1 MYIVS
6 GFECKGITVTARIL
20 DGNALAQ
27 RLQIELAEKAAQFTA
42 QFGHPP
48 KLSAVLASD
57 DPASAQYVRMKRR
70 DCKKVG
76 IISETFEMDA
86 SSTQEQVEE
95 TIASL
100 NHDPR
105 VHGIL
110 VQLPLPPQIDEERA
124 LQLVALPKDVDGFH
138 PINIGKLA
146 MKGREPSFAPA
157 TPSGC
162 MELLKE
168 AGVNLSGANAVV
180 LGRSNIVGLPMA
192 MMLVKANATVTICHS
207 RTQDLTAQLRR
218 ADVVIAAIGRPNFV
232 QADWLNENAVVIDV
246 GTNRIDDPSDK
257 RGYRWVGDVD
267 FEAAVNVVRAISK
280 VPGGVGPMTR
290 TMLLVNTIRAAW
302 RQAEIA

>member
-1 MYIVS
+1 MS
-6 GFECKGITVTARIL
+6 AKIL
-20 DGNALAQ
+20 DGKAVALRMQ
-27 RLQIELAEKAAQFTA
+27 LKLAKEATRFAET
-42 QFGHPP
+42 FGHPP
-48 KLSAVLASD
+48 QLGAILASD

-76 IISETFEMDA
+76 IISQTYELD
-86 SSTQEQVEE
+86 SNSTQDTVENA
-95 TIASL
+95 IHAL
-100 NHDPR
+100 NEDPR

-124 LQLVALPKDVDGFH
+124 LERVALSKDVDGFH
-138 PINIGKLA
+138 PINIGNLA
-146 MKGREPSFAPA
+146 MKGREPTFAPA

-168 AGVNLSGANAVV
+168 AAIELSGAQAVV

-192 MMLVKANATVTICHS
+192 MMLIKANATVTICHS
-207 RTQDLTAQLRR
+207 RTRELVEQLRR

-232 QADWLNENAVVIDV
+232 QAEWLKPGAVVIDV
-246 GTNRIDDPSDK
+246 GTNQIEDPNDK

-267 FEAAVNVVRAISK
+267 FAGAVKVAGAISQ

-302 RQAEIA
+302 RQTGH

>member
-1 MYIVS
+1 M
-6 GFECKGITVTARIL
+6 TARIL
-20 DGNALAQ
+20 DGNELAR
-27 RLQIELAEKAAQFTA
+27 RLQTDLAKQATQFTEKY
-42 QFGHPP
+42 GYPP

-70 DCKKVG
+70 DCQKVG
-76 IISETFEMDA
+76 IISETFEMDS
-86 SSTQEQVEE
+86 SSTQEQVES

-100 NHDPR
+100 NEDPF

-124 LQLVALPKDVDGFH
+124 LQLVALSKDVDGFH

-168 AGVNLSGANAVV
+168 AGVDLNGANAVV

-207 RTQDLTAQLRR
+207 RTRDIAEILQN
-218 ADVVIAAIGRPNFV
+218 ADVIIAAIGRPNFV
-232 QADWLNENAVVIDV
+232 RAEWLNQNAVVIDV

-267 FEAAVNVVRAISK
+267 FDAAVNVVSAISK

-302 RQAEIA
+302 RQASN